1 MLNKNHYIRGNVLK
15 SEAPITFLNLD
26 NKMNIKDYIKKNHGT
41 QRKFAEFAN
50 TSPQHVTYWIRN
62 NFVVIEGKLY
72 KEVRDFSE
80 GEES

>member
-1 MLNKNHYIRGNVLK
+1 
-15 SEAPITFLNLD
+15 
-26 NKMNIKDYIKKNHGT
+26 MNIKDYIKKNHGT